1 MNPAAYETM
10 ARTED
15 QHWWYV
21 GRRRILTEVIEGLA
35 PPPSSRI
42 LEIGAGTG
50 GNLAMLGSFGEVSA
64 VELDD
69 YARARASEKTGVP
82 VRKGYLPD
90 GLPFAGPSF
99 DLVCLFD
106 VLEHIPDDVAA
117 LNALR
122 ELVRPGGHILLTVP
136 AHNWLWSR
144 HDTNVHHYRRYNGR
158 MLQCCSEAAGLRI
171 VRLSYFNLW
180 LAPLAVAARLVDR
193 LLPRDGG
200 SSLGEELPAKPINR
214 VFLAL
219 FGSEAALLRRVN
231 LPFGISLLAVLEV
244 A

>member
-21 GRRRILTEVIEGLA
+21 GRRRILAEVIEGLA
-35 PPPSSRI
+35 PKPAARI

-50 GNLAMLGSFGEVSA
+50 GNLAMLNRFGEVSA

-69 YARARASEKTGVP
+69 YARARAAEKTGIP

-117 LNALR
+117 LRALR
-122 ELVRPGGHILLTVP
+122 GLIRPGGQILLTVP
-136 AHNWLWSR
+136 AHAWLWSR

-158 MLQCCSEAAGLRI
+158 TLRQCGEEAGLRI

-193 LLPRDGG
+193 LLPRESGG
-200 SSLGEELPAKPINR
+200 SLGEELPAGPINR

-219 FGSEAALLRRVN
+219 FGSEAALLRRFD
-231 LPFGISLLAVLEV
+231 LPFGISLLAVLE
-244 A
+244 AA